1 VSLHEIFSL
10 QEPSL
15 KWVLL
20 QHEKLKKVHIMWQQV
35 SLNILIIKDLN
46 NKDIILENHEGRYN
60 MTTSYTSTFE
70 DCQKIK
76 TSAAE
81 MGYTI

>member
-1 VSLHEIFSL
+1 
-10 QEPSL
+10 
-15 KWVLL
+15 
-20 QHEKLKKVHIMWQQV
+20 MWQQV

-46 NKDIILENHEGRYN
+46 NKDIILENHEGRHN
-60 MTTSYTSTFE
+60 MTTSYTSTFK

>member
-1 VSLHEIFSL
+1 
-10 QEPSL
+10 
-15 KWVLL
+15 
-20 QHEKLKKVHIMWQQV
+20 MWQQV

-46 NKDIILENHEGRYN
+46 NKDIILENHEGRHN